1 MCFGHPLTPGN
12 CWVSPAHFILLEN
25 LLPKEVVVGIKLMG
39 EEVTIHREMVGAGVD
54 INYLA
59 MEEITQDLLLWLVIG
74 EIMMEGE
81 GAEAVGTTEE
91 ATEEEDLGRE

>member
-1 MCFGHPLTPGN
+1 M
-12 CWVSPAHFILLEN
+12 
-25 LLPKEVVVGIKLMG
+25 
-39 EEVTIHREMVGAGVD
+39 D

-81 GAEAVGTTEE
+81 GAGAVVTTEE

>member
-1 MCFGHPLTPGN
+1 M
-12 CWVSPAHFILLEN
+12 
-25 LLPKEVVVGIKLMG
+25 
-39 EEVTIHREMVGAGVD
+39 D

-74 EIMMEGE
+74 EIMMEGG
-81 GAEAVGTTEE
+81 GAGAVVTTEE